1 MEFLRAL
8 RLPFQ
13 PQELRRPWL
22 FYRPSAQNGLLA
34 EGSDACAFSA
44 VPEAALGIRRGH
56 REDGAH
62 SGNWPPLRSSYPAGG
77 RTRRG
82 ALAAAQ
88 GQVQERRGGRAR
100 GAGAG
105 LRGRARQGGAPASGA
120 RRQGV
125 VQVAAG
131 AESTQYLDFR
141 SGDRAL
147 LGRQVSIGALGVAG
161 LGGFAL
167 GGVRGRAALCSSRLP
182 RAAAAA
188 AAAAAAVAAA
198 VLGGVVEQAAQA
210 HCGGRGRAP
219 THTLGVNPHARGSLT
234 CGRCCRRPAPDLGT
248 SPSGQRRGGG
258 Q

>member
-1 MEFLRAL
+1 MR
-8 RLPFQ
+8 
-13 PQELRRPWL
+13 
-22 FYRPSAQNGLLA
+22 
-34 EGSDACAFSA
+34 
-44 VPEAALGIRRGH
+44 
-56 REDGAH
+56 
-62 SGNWPPLRSSYPAGG
+62 
-77 RTRRG
+77 
-82 ALAAAQ
+82 
-88 GQVQERRGGRAR
+88 RAR
-100 GAGAG
+100 SGAGAG
-105 LRGRARQGGAPASGA
+105 LRGRARQGGALAPGA

-167 GGVRGRAALCSSRLP
+167 GGVRGRAALGSSRLP
-182 RAAAAA
+182 SVAAAA

-198 VLGGVVEQAAQA
+198 VLGRVVEQAAQA

-219 THTLGVNPHARGSLT
+219 TYTLGVSPYARGSLT

-258 Q
+258 RVSPGSTPMASLECWGPLPGPNPGAHKEPGGHARRRTLRAKFPLWAREAGLTSPQLAPEGLAGLCAPP